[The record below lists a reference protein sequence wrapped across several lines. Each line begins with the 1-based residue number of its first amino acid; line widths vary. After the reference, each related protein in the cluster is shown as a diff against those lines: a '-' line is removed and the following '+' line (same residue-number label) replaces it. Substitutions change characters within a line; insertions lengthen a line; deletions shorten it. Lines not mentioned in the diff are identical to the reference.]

1 MVSETGTAPETVTGD
16 QRGST
21 GTRTDQECGQYT
33 RGGPKNVV
41 EIFRGQALANLDAL
55 AKERTQWASVSNC
68 GHSSER
74 DDSNSKPAPLQGFF
88 AES

>member
-1 MVSETGTAPETVTGD
+1 MVSETGAAPETLTGD

-74 DDSNSKPAPLQGFF
+74 NDRNSKPAPLQGFF
-88 AES
+88 VES

>member
-74 DDSNSKPAPLQGFF
+74 NDSNSKPAPLQGFF